1 MEKQES
7 ETPTQIIYRRV
18 GKDID
23 SNKWWWATCSSVNE
37 AENLVN
43 LLNGYEKK
51 LAASKAEVER
61 LRSQLQRAVEIAEN
75 VASHVGW
82 PVTEVSELMIELKAL
97 KKEIK

>member
-1 MEKQES
+1 MTTQTIDPKYLHGGSQGWMEEQES
-7 ETPTQIIYRRV
+7 DTPTQIIYRRV

-61 LRSQLQRAVEIAEN
+61 LKDS
-75 VASHVGW
+75 
-82 PVTEVSELMIELKAL
+82 LKAWTTL
-97 KKEIK
+97 D